1 MAVLPVLICV
11 RAFKE
16 IAAPLRLLLILL
28 FTLMLPPYTVIGPLI
43 FIALANVTSAV
54 LVDLP
59 MITLLNV
66 LPNVH
71 PDVENALLKAAA
83 ADSMRNAP
91 GPSIEELVEVGA
103 LLEITKVPPEIV
115 VVPVYEP
122 LPVRVKVV
130 VPVFVKPPAPLMLP
144 A

>member
-1 MAVLPVLICV
+1 
-11 RAFKE
+11 
-16 IAAPLRLLLILL
+16 
-28 FTLMLPPYTVIGPLI
+28 
-43 FIALANVTSAV
+43 
-54 LVDLP
+54 
-59 MITLLNV
+59 
-66 LPNVH
+66 
-71 PDVENALLKAAA
+71 
-83 ADSMRNAP
+83 MRNPP